1 MDPSQMTEKSREALQ
16 QAHTLATRHHHQ
28 QVDNEHLLLA
38 LLEQENGADAR
49 ILQRAGGDLAAI
61 RTRATQALARLP
73 QVSGSGRTPGQ
84 VYIRPRQDD
93 TLAAAVTEVQ
103 HLKDEYVSVEHLLLA
118 LADEARGSAP

>member
-1 MDPSQMTEKSREALQ
+1 MDPNRMTEKSREALQ
-16 QAHTLATRHHHQ
+16 QAQTLATRHHHQ

-38 LLEQENGADAR
+38 LLEQEDGAVAR

-84 VYIRPRQDD
+84 SISRRAWMRPWPPRRRKPS
-93 TLAAAVTEVQ
+93 TSKT
-103 HLKDEYVSVEHLLLA
+103 ST
-118 LADEARGSAP
+118 